1 MLVWKKLARHVK
13 ATCYQ
18 RVRGLALWQN
28 GGLRVEF
35 FQGCKNFRSCSS
47 NTDSNGVSKGD
58 SSKVKSS
65 NKKIN
70 TKGERKKRLFK
81 LLPEEVNYDRKYYQ
95 NTFISTTRAMSDY
108 LLKPSDLEGL
118 KTTAVRSAY
127 SDPNQPPDVCYL
139 KSDVEKKS
147 YEIWEGPEGLAR
159 EIWKRKKEYEES
171 ERYRKGLGALIGH
184 LKKTIRDHTKIKEEN
199 QQFGERTQRNM
210 MLKGSAKVVT
220 YAICRY
226 AVFHASGSN
235 SLYYFKCR
243 SDDGGRDGEYLKF
256 SRLRVLSRRCRCLL
270 PLFQC
275 LLAVGILQSIKK
287 PSPDHPYGWSRARY
301 VYSLI
306 SGVGIFF
313 LGAGVTMYH
322 GVTGLISPAPLE
334 NLAMAYTILAGSFLV
349 EGATLLL
356 AIAQVR
362 KSARESGM
370 SFKEYVVRGR
380 DPSAVTV
387 LIEDGAAVAGL
398 VLATGCLGLTSY
410 TGSPVFDAIGS
421 VIIGGLLGS
430 FAVFL
435 IGRNADFLMGRSIPI
450 NRLHQI
456 IEVLESDIVD
466 LNINVGLYR
475 DDGLAITNAT
485 PRETENIKK
494 EICRI
499 FNNNGLRITIEAN
512 KQIINF
518 LDVTF
523 NLNRSTYQPFTK
535 PNTSLQYVHC
545 ESNHPPITTKNIP
558 AGINKRLSSLSS
570 DKASFDQAAPPYQ
583 KALNESGYHYTL
595 AAEVQKLTTV
605 QELELLLLEHGEEV
619 IDMLGQQVDRIEK
632 NIKKRSPEVRHVDLE
647 IL

>member
-220 YAICRY
+220 YAICSNL
-226 AVFHASGSN
+226 AVMLFKFGAYLYTGSGTMLSESIH
-235 SLYYFKCR
+235 SLA
-243 SDDGGRDGEYLKF
+243 DMLN
-256 SRLRVLSRRCRCLL
+256 
-270 PLFQC
+270 QC

-370 SFKEYVVRGR
+370 SFNEYVVRGR

-456 IEVLESDIVD
+456 IEVLESDIVVRSIHD
-466 LNINVGLYR
+466 VKATEMGADVVRFKAEVNF
-475 DDGLAITNAT
+475 DGREIT
-485 PRETENIKK
+485 R
-494 EICRI
+494 CH
-499 FNNNGLRITIEAN
+499 
-512 KQIINF
+512 
-518 LDVTF
+518 
-523 NLNRSTYQPFTK
+523 LNRVDME
-535 PNTSLQYVHC
+535 LLL
-545 ESNHPPITTKNIP
+545 E
-558 AGINKRLSSLSS
+558 
-570 DKASFDQAAPPYQ
+570 
-583 KALNESGYHYTL
+583 
-595 AAEVQKLTTV
+595 EVQKLTTV

-632 NIKKRSPEVRHVDLE
+632 NIKKRNPEVRHVDLE